1 MKTVIETPTFQK
13 QADKIWCED
22 DRLTFISFISENSEQ
37 GDVISGTQGLRKIRW
52 HTGQSGKRSGVRI
65 IYFNQN
71 EQDVIYLLAIYSKSK
86 KENTTH
92 KELKQVKKEI

>member
-1 MKTVIETPTFQK
+1 VKTVIETPTFQK
-13 QADKIWCED
+13 QADKIWSED

-52 HTGQSGKRSGVRI
+52 HTGRSGKRSGVRI

-86 KENTTH
+86 KENATY
-92 KELKQVKKEI
+92 KELK